1 MGEVSFTF
9 RVDQA
14 LKDDFV
20 RTAKSRDLNAS
31 QILRMHMRDFV
42 QEQTP
47 AEGYDEWL
55 AAKVERSA
63 KSLDAG
69 QRLTS
74 AEVEARFSQWRRSK

>member
-1 MGEVSFTF
+1 
-9 RVDQA
+9 
-14 LKDDFV
+14 
-20 RTAKSRDLNAS
+20 
-31 QILRMHMRDFV
+31 MRDFV